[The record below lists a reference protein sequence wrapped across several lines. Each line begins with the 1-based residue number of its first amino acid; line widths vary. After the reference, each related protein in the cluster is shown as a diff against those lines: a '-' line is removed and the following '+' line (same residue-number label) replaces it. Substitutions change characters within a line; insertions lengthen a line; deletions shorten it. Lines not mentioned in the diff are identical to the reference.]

1 MSMKSFPAFVLI
13 GCLLGSAPRA
23 LADGKEPPVPVRTV
37 APEYPTAQ
45 LRAKVSG
52 LVTVRCTI
60 DTHGDVVGTE
70 VMKVSD
76 PAFERPAIVALQKW
90 KFKPGTLDGVAVATK
105 ALIPVKFV
113 AAN

>member
-1 MSMKSFPAFVLI
+1 MKFFPVFILV
-13 GCLLGSAPRA
+13 GCLLGSAPLAR
-23 LADGKEPPVPVRTV
+23 ADGKEPPVPVRTV
-37 APEYPTAQ
+37 APHYPSAQ
-45 LRAKVSG
+45 QRAGVSG
-52 LVTVRCTI
+52 LVTVRCSI

-90 KFKPGTLDGVAVATK
+90 KFKPGTLDGVAIATM
-105 ALIPVKFV
+105 AVIPVKFV

>member
-1 MSMKSFPAFVLI
+1 MSMKSLPT
-13 GCLLGSAPRA
+13 CLLVAGFLISASSV

-37 APEYPTAQ
+37 APEYPAYQ
-45 LRAKVSG
+45 QRAGVSG

-70 VMKVSD
+70 VVKVSD
-76 PAFERPAIVALQKW
+76 PAFERPAIAALQKW
-90 KFKPGTLDGVAVATK
+90 KFKPGTLDGVAIATK
-105 ALIPVKFV
+105 AIIPVKFV